1 MKGDKWIA
9 NDRRAKYLV
18 GDRDYLINIV
28 SEYGGLEKVKSE
40 HSEMT
45 YMYED
50 IIIKCN
56 TF

>member
-9 NDRRAKYLV
+9 NDRREKYLV
-18 GDRDYLINIV
+18 GGRDYLIYIV